1 MRRRLRMDVLKPS
14 TEWCWL
20 NGPREFALPGG
31 SLEALSRALAAAP
44 DEAPLVYRGWE
55 YVLRWQDGPP
65 RPEDDDTARAVRS
78 YELTSRFQN
87 RAQRLTG
94 DERALPGPFVELVAL
109 TGDEQGAHASDRA
122 TTNLR
127 DALWTLLATAAAAL
141 DAIG

>member
-55 YVLRWQDGPP
+55 YV
-65 RPEDDDTARAVRS
+65 
-78 YELTSRFQN
+78 QN
-87 RAQRLTG
+87 RSQRRAG

-109 TGDEQGAHASDRA
+109 TGDEQAAHASEHA

-127 DALWTLLATAAAAL
+127 DALWTMLATAAAAL

>member
-31 SLEALSRALAAAP
+31 NLDALCRALAAAP

-94 DERALPGPFVELVAL
+94 DE
-109 TGDEQGAHASDRA
+109 QGAHASDRA